1 MNGSMG
7 SIDGTEWINSLPTP
21 ELLQR
26 LRACLDVPRWVNA
39 VADRRPFADAAALYD
54 AADTA
59 ARDLTDDEIHTALA
73 AHPRIGERPAGS
85 WSRAEQSGVDAA
97 DAELTLA
104 LREGNEEYERRFG
117 HIYLVCASGRSGVE
131 LLGILRSRLDNH
143 PDTELRVVAEELR
156 KIARLRL
163 RRLIER

>member
-1 MNGSMG
+1 MPST
-7 SIDGTEWINSLPTP
+7 DGAEWINSLPRR
-21 ELLQR
+21 ELIQHLH
-26 LRACLDVPRWVNA
+26 ACLDVSRWVNA
-39 VADRRPFADAAALYD
+39 VADQRPFADEVALYD

-59 ARDLTDDEIHTALA
+59 ARDLTNDEIHTALA
-73 AHPRIGERPAGS
+73 AHPRIGERTTGS

-104 LREGNEEYERRFG
+104 LREGNAEYERRFG

-131 LLGILRSRLDNH
+131 LLRILHSRLDND
-143 PDTELRVVAEELR
+143 PDTELRVVADELR

-163 RRLIER
+163 GRLIEG